1 MEGQVIAEISIIPV
15 GTATPSLSSYIAACL
30 DPLKGAE
37 GIRYQLTAMGTI
49 IQGPLERILELASQ
63 MHRAP
68 FARGAQRVVTTVS
81 IDERRDKPQT
91 MESKVEAVLGR
102 GPW

>member
-1 MEGQVIAEISIIPV
+1 
-15 GTATPSLSSYIAACL
+15 
-30 DPLKGAE
+30 
-37 GIRYQLTAMGTI
+37 MGTI
-49 IQGPLERILELASQ
+49 IQGPLERILELVPQ

-68 FARGAQRVVTTVS
+68 FARGAQRVVSTIS

-102 GPW
+102 GP